1 MGCFE
6 KCTLDPRHR
15 PSAARIRNRVLTNR
29 KSWCQKCPMD
39 PRKSTVMCG
48 GWNVW
53 LSAGCLAEA
62 HSWAPPL
69 FSFSRQVATF
79 HEIVSPNRYPRI
91 FANSSGG
98 SALRLG
104 CPPPFPLARCVLSA
118 PSIAHRIPNRSKQC
132 QAAAYLLGARDA
144 QHNKLAASACGCV
157 TVYMSIRGGTGVGMC
172 VCDCVCVSVCV
183 CVCVCACVRAHV
195 YVHMCGGRREW
206 CV

>member
-91 FANSSGG
+91 FANSST
-98 SALRLG
+98 SRLPYSLSSSSLCTQRPEYRTSNPQPLEAVPSCG
-104 CPPPFPLARCVLSA
+104 LPSRGTRCPAE
-118 PSIAHRIPNRSKQC
+118 Q
-132 QAAAYLLGARDA
+132 
-144 QHNKLAASACGCV
+144 
-157 TVYMSIRGGTGVGMC
+157 VG
-172 VCDCVCVSVCV
+172 SVCV
-183 CVCVCACVRAHV
+183 WLCHSVHVYKRRDWCGRVCVYVCV
-195 YVHMCGGRREW
+195 
-206 CV
+206 